1 MRQNPHQR
9 SEENLTARRA
19 SVPALNYPEALPIT
33 AARQDILA
41 ALRGNQ
47 VVVVEAETGSGK
59 STQLPKMLLEIG
71 CGVAGE
77 IVHTQPRRIATRAT
91 ATRLAEELGVP
102 LGTLVGYQIR
112 FEQRA
117 DAGTLVRVATDGIIL
132 AQLAHD
138 PLLMRYDAIIVD
150 EAHERSLN
158 IDFLLGALRRIVAA
172 RKEFKVILTSATFEA
187 DRFSEAFGG
196 CPVIRVPGRAFP
208 VEVRWLDIPAEDHAD
223 PILMADAIEACL
235 VEGPGDVLAFLPGER
250 EILEVAHTLR
260 GRAGAR
266 DVEILPLYGRLGD
279 AQQDEVFAL
288 AKTRRVTLATN
299 VAESS
304 LTVPGVRFVVDSGL
318 VRMSRFSPKSRIERL
333 LVEPASQASL
343 EQRRGRAGR
352 VAAGVCVRLGSA
364 EDFQARSVATPPE
377 IKRTSL
383 AGVILR
389 MRDLGL
395 GEPST
400 FPFLDPPGARQ
411 IEEGERTLV
420 EIGATD
426 RHGRLSGV
434 GKKMAK
440 MPVDPRVAR
449 VVVAGLELNC
459 AAAALTIAAFL
470 SVADPRDRPAD
481 QAQLADLS
489 HQKFADLDGDYMSAL
504 KLWTAW
510 KEARDTLGSSALRR
524 WCKEHFL
531 SQRRL
536 REWSDVRRQLEWF
549 VRDRLH
555 AEVGSDAATPPARAV
570 HEAVLA
576 GFATQVAHRGVDG
589 QYKLSDGQT
598 FAIHP
603 RSSLARRNC
612 EWIVVGEVVDTG
624 RRLGRLA
631 GKVQPTWIEK
641 MASHLVKRSTSEP
654 HYIRDTGQVA
664 AWERVS
670 FGELDLIPRRR
681 VPYGVDNQVEARVIF
696 IRSALVEEQLGVQA
710 DFVTHNRMIEEQV
723 NSIARARRQANL
735 LANADRKFQFYDS
748 VVPPTIFNRASF
760 EKWRAVIER
769 RKPEILRMSQSD
781 FFVEPLADSHEAKWP
796 LQLDVGSH
804 VVNVLY
810 QHEPGADADGVTV
823 RVPLLELPDL
833 DCDRLEWLVPGLIAE
848 KIEALIRS
856 LPKRVRA
863 RFQPVE
869 AVIQAFL
876 EQYQVGS
883 GSLLEL
889 LARELKRA
897 SGLEVRVEDFAL
909 ANVPAHF
916 SARVEVIESDGRVL
930 ATGRDARGL
939 VKKFAAQSDLARREV
954 IARTTNGLPI
964 GKEFAWWIAPLPA
977 VLPMLVNIGHQAGQ
991 VRAWA
996 ALEMCDGQEYFK
1008 SRSNVRHPD
1017 AHVKAGA
1024 TSGLYAIDQEVH
1036 NDRGVRLRQFAT
1048 FQEAHESQ
1056 SRALCELVLQLNRG
1070 AIEHHLDFY
1079 GEFMA
1084 IQSVAGSSSD
1094 AWKHQ
1099 LVARIAQLILL
1110 EGKEALPTRDEFNQQ
1125 IEGVDKKILGAS
1137 QCVLYAVAALANEV
1151 RALDSDLKRPAP
1163 ASWAPILQDAQ
1174 SERDDLLRP
1183 DWLQD
1188 MPLNYLL
1195 VASTLIKA
1203 HRARVAQLEGA
1214 GVLRAQRDQFDALWK
1229 PRLAQE
1235 RPRRCEA
1242 STWSQ
1247 LKWSVRF
1254 ARLLP
1259 WGAGHGLTPPIRERD
1274 LEALWLGVTR

>member
-1 MRQNPHQR
+1 MLLLYYCFVRPNPHQR
-9 SEENLTARRA
+9 SEENLAARRA
-19 SVPALNYPEALPIT
+19 SVPALKYPEALPIT

-59 STQLPKMLLEIG
+59 TTQLPKMLLEIG

-77 IVHTQPRRIATRAT
+77 IAHTQPRRIATRAA
-91 ATRLAEELGVP
+91 ATRLAVELGVP

-208 VEVRWLDIPAEDHAD
+208 VEVRWLDVAPDDHAD
-223 PILMADAIEACL
+223 PIVVADAIEACL
-235 VEGPGDVLAFLPGER
+235 NEGPGDVLAFLPGER
-250 EILEVAHTLR
+250 EILDVAQTLR

-279 AQQDEVFAL
+279 AQQDEVFAP

-352 VAAGVCVRLGSA
+352 VAAGVCVRLGSL
-364 EDFQARSVATPPE
+364 EDFSSRAVATPPE

-411 IEEGERTLV
+411 IEEGERTLF

-426 RHGRLSGV
+426 RHGRLSSV
-434 GKKMAK
+434 GKKMSK

-449 VVVAGLELNC
+449 VVVAGLELDC
-459 AAAALTIAAFL
+459 AAAAITVAAFL

-481 QAQLADLS
+481 QAQRADIA
-489 HQKFADLDGDYMSAL
+489 HQMYADKDGDFMSAL
-504 KLWTAW
+504 KLWSAW

-549 VRDRLH
+549 VRDRLR

-576 GFATQVAHRGVDG
+576 GFATQVAHRREDG

-612 EWIVVGEVVDTG
+612 EWIVVSEVVDTG

-631 GKVQPTWIEK
+631 GKVQPAWIEK
-641 MASHLVKRSTSEP
+641 MASHLVKRSLSEP
-654 HYIRDTGQVA
+654 HYIQDTGQVA
-664 AWERVS
+664 AWQRVS
-670 FGELDLIPRRR
+670 FGGLDLIARRR
-681 VPYGVDNQVEARVIF
+681 VPYGVDHPQEARVLF
-696 IRSALVEEQLGVQA
+696 VRYGLAEGGLGVQA
-710 DFVTHNRMIEEQV
+710 DFLAHNRKIEEQV

-748 VVPPTIFNRASF
+748 VVPRDIFNRASF

-769 RKPEILRMSQSD
+769 RKPDILRMTQSD
-781 FFVEPLADSHEAKWP
+781 FFAQPLPDSHEAQWP
-796 LQLDVGSH
+796 LQLDVGRH
-804 VVNVLY
+804 VANVQY
-810 QHEPGADADGVTV
+810 QHEPGADADGVSV

-833 DCDRLEWLVPGLIAE
+833 DCERLEWLVPGLIAE

-863 RFQPVE
+863 RFHPVE

-876 EQYQVGS
+876 EQYAVGS

-916 SARVEVIESDGRVL
+916 SARIEVIDNDGRVL
-930 ATGRDARGL
+930 ASSRDAPELLRRFG
-939 VKKFAAQSDLARREV
+939 AQADQARRAV
-954 IARTTNGLPI
+954 IERTTNGLPI
-964 GKEFAWWIAPLPA
+964 GKEFAWWIAPLPE
-977 VLPMLVNIGHQAGQ
+977 VLPMTVNISHDAVQ
-991 VRAWA
+991 VRAFS
-996 ALEMCDGQEYFK
+996 ALEVCQPEQNRG
-1008 SRSNVRHPD
+1008 
-1017 AHVKAGA
+1017 
-1024 TSGLYAIDQEVH
+1024 
-1036 NDRGVRLRQFAT
+1036 GVRLRQFAT
-1048 FQEAHESQ
+1048 LQEAHESQ
-1056 SRALCELVLQLNRG
+1056 LHALCELVLQLNRG
-1070 AIEHHLDFY
+1070 AIEHHLEFH
-1079 GEFMA
+1079 GEFAA
-1084 IQSVAGSSSD
+1084 IESVARLSGD
-1094 AWKHQ
+1094 AWQNQ
-1099 LVARIAQLILL
+1099 LLSRIAELILL
-1110 EGKEALPTRDEFNQQ
+1110 EGKETLPTRQEFNEQ
-1125 IEGVDKKILGAS
+1125 IEGVDKKILGAT
-1137 QCVLYAVAALANEV
+1137 QRVLHAVAGLAEQV
-1151 RALDSDLKRPAP
+1151 RALDSELKRSSP
-1163 ASWAPILQDAQ
+1163 ASWAQILQEAKID
-1174 SERDDLLRP
+1174 RDDLLRQ
-1183 DWLQD
+1183 DWIQRI
-1188 MPLNYLL
+1188 PLNYLL
-1195 VASTLIKA
+1195 VASSLIKA
-1203 HRARVAQLEGA
+1203 HRARVVQLEGA
-1214 GVLRAQRDQFDALWK
+1214 GVLRAQRDQFDLLWK

-1235 RPRRCEA
+1235 RPKRCEHKVW
-1242 STWSQ
+1242 TQ
-1247 LKWSVRF
+1247 LQWNVRL
-1254 ARLLP
+1254 ARMLP
-1259 WGAGHGLTPPIRERD
+1259 WGAGQGLTPPIRERD
-1274 LEALWLGVTR
+1274 LEALWLGFTR

>member
-1 MRQNPHQR
+1 MRENPHHR
-9 SEENLTARRA
+9 SEENLAARRA
-19 SVPALNYPEALPIT
+19 SVPALNYPDALPIT
-33 AARQDILA
+33 AARPEILA

-59 STQLPKMLLEIG
+59 TTQLPKMLLEIG
-71 CGVAGE
+71 CGIAGE
-77 IVHTQPRRIATRAT
+77 IAHTQPRRIATRAA
-91 ATRLAEELGVP
+91 ATRLAAELGVP

-117 DAGTLVRVATDGIIL
+117 DAATLVRVATDGIIL

-138 PLLMRYDAIIVD
+138 RLLMRYDAIIVD

-172 RKEFKVILTSATFEA
+172 RKDFKVILTSATFEA
-187 DRFSEAFGG
+187 DRLGEAFGG
-196 CPVIRVPGRAFP
+196 CPVIRVAGRAFP
-208 VEVRWLDIPAEDHAD
+208 VEVRWRDVEPEDHAD
-223 PILMADAIEACL
+223 PIMVADAIESCL

-250 EILEVAHTLR
+250 EILEVAQTLR

-279 AQQDEVFAL
+279 AQQDEVFAP
-288 AKTRRVTLATN
+288 AKSRRVTLATN

-352 VAAGVCVRLGSA
+352 VAAGVCVRLGSL
-364 EDFQARSVATPPE
+364 EDFSTRAVATPPE

-411 IEEGERTLV
+411 LEEGELTLF

-426 RHGRLSGV
+426 RHGRLSSV

-459 AAAALTIAAFL
+459 AAAVLTIAAFL
-470 SVADPRDRPAD
+470 SVADPRERPVD
-481 QAQLADLS
+481 QAQMADLA
-489 HQKFADLDGDYMSAL
+489 HQMFADNDGDFMSAL
-504 KLWTAW
+504 KLWAAW
-510 KEARDTLGSSALRR
+510 KEARDTLGSGALRR

-549 VRDRLH
+549 VRDRLRT
-555 AEVGSDAATPPARAV
+555 EVGSDAAIAPTRAV

-576 GFATQVAHRGVDG
+576 GFATQVAHRGADG
-589 QYKLSDGQT
+589 QYKVSDGQT

-612 EWIVVGEVVDTG
+612 EWIVVAEVVDTG

-631 GKVQPTWIEK
+631 GKVQPAWIEK
-641 MASHLVKRSTSEP
+641 MAAHLVKRSTSEP

-670 FGELDLIPRRR
+670 FGDLDLIPRRR
-681 VPYGVDNQVEARVIF
+681 VPYGAQHRTEARVLF
-696 IRSALVEEQLGVQA
+696 IRHALAEDGLGVRA
-710 DFVTHNRMIEEQV
+710 DFLTHNQKIEEQV

-748 VVPPTIFNRASF
+748 VVPPDIFNRASF
-760 EKWRAVIER
+760 EKWRMVIER
-769 RKPEILRMSQSD
+769 RKPNLLRMSQSD
-781 FFVEPLADSHEAKWP
+781 FFVEPIPDSHEAKWP
-796 LQLDVGSH
+796 LQLNVGRH
-804 VVNVLY
+804 VVNVQY

-833 DCDRLEWLVPGLIAE
+833 DCERLEWLVPGFIEA
-848 KIEALIRS
+848 KVEALIRS

-876 EQYQVGS
+876 EQHHVGS
-883 GSLLEL
+883 GSLLGL
-889 LARELKRA
+889 LARELKRS

-916 SARVEVIESDGRVL
+916 SARVEVLDAQGQVL
-930 ATGRDARGL
+930 ACSRDAAELMRR
-939 VKKFAAQSDLARREV
+939 FAGQANQARKAV

-964 GKEFAWWIAPLPA
+964 GKEFAWWIAPLPNI
-977 VLPMLVNIGHQAGQ
+977 LPMQVDIAHATGQ

-996 ALEMCDGQEYFK
+996 ALEMSQHETKNYE
-1008 SRSNVRHPD
+1008 
-1017 AHVKAGA
+1017 
-1024 TSGLYAIDQEVH
+1024 TSD
-1036 NDRGVRLRQFAT
+1036 GVRLQQFAT
-1048 FQEAHESQ
+1048 FEEAQQSQ
-1056 SRALCELVLQLNRG
+1056 LRSLCALMLQLNRG
-1070 AIEHHLDFY
+1070 AMEHHLDFCGDY
-1079 GEFMA
+1079 AVIE
-1084 IQSVAGSSSD
+1084 SVARFSGD
-1094 AWKHQ
+1094 AWKDQ
-1099 LVARIAQLILL
+1099 LLARIAELILL
-1110 EGKEALPTRDEFNQQ
+1110 QGTQALPTRDAFHEQ
-1125 IEGVDKKILGAS
+1125 IEDVDKHILSAT
-1137 QCVLYAVAALANEV
+1137 QRVLHAVAELAKQV
-1151 RALDSDLKRPAP
+1151 HALDVELKRPAP
-1163 ASWAPILQDAQ
+1163 ASWAHILQEAR
-1174 SERDDLLRP
+1174 SEREDVLRA
-1183 DWLQD
+1183 DWLEHIP
-1188 MPLNYLL
+1188 MNYLL
-1195 VASTLIKA
+1195 VAWTLVKA
-1203 HRARVAQLEGA
+1203 HRARVSQLENA
-1214 GVLRAQRDQFDALWK
+1214 GILRAQRDQFDLVWK
-1229 PRLAQE
+1229 PRLLRQ
-1235 RPRRCEA
+1235 RPKRCDA
-1242 STWSQ
+1242 NTWTQ
-1247 LKWSVRF
+1247 LKWSARF

-1259 WGAGHGLTPPIRERD
+1259 WGAGQGLSPPIRERD
-1274 LEALWLGVTR
+1274 LEALWLGFS

>member
-1 MRQNPHQR
+1 MSPLYYCRVRQNPHQR
-9 SEENLTARRA
+9 SEENLAARRA
-19 SVPALNYPEALPIT
+19 SVPALKYPEALPIT

-59 STQLPKMLLEIG
+59 TTQLPKMLLEIG

-77 IVHTQPRRIATRAT
+77 IAHTQPRRIATRAA
-91 ATRLAEELGVP
+91 ATRLAVELGVP

-158 IDFLLGALRRIVAA
+158 IDFLLGALRRIVKA

-196 CPVIRVPGRAFP
+196 CPVIRVAGRAFP
-208 VEVRWLDIPAEDHAD
+208 VEVRWRDIAAEDHAD
-223 PILMADAIEACL
+223 PILVADAIEECL
-235 VEGPGDVLAFLPGER
+235 LEGPGDVLAFLPGER
-250 EILEVAHTLR
+250 EILDVAQTLR

-279 AQQDEVFAL
+279 AQQDEVFAP

-352 VAAGVCVRLGSA
+352 VAAGVCVRLGSL
-364 EDFQARSVATPPE
+364 EDFSSRAVATPPE

-411 IEEGERTLV
+411 IEEGERTLF

-426 RHGRLSGV
+426 RHGRLSSV
-434 GKKMAK
+434 GKKMSK

-449 VVVAGLELNC
+449 VVVAGLELDC
-459 AAAALTIAAFL
+459 AAAAITVAAFL

-481 QAQLADLS
+481 QAQLADIA
-489 HQKFADLDGDYMSAL
+489 HQMYADNDGDFMSAL
-504 KLWTAW
+504 KLWSAW

-549 VRDRLH
+549 VRDRLR

-576 GFATQVAHRGVDG
+576 GFATQVAHRREDG

-612 EWIVVGEVVDTG
+612 EWIVVSEVVDTG

-631 GKVQPTWIEK
+631 GKVQPAWIEK
-641 MASHLVKRSTSEP
+641 MASHLVKRSLSEP
-654 HYIRDTGQVA
+654 HYIQDTGQVA
-664 AWERVS
+664 AWQRVS
-670 FGELDLIPRRR
+670 FGGLDLIARRR
-681 VPYGVDNQVEARVIF
+681 VPYGVDHPQEARVLF
-696 IRSALVEEQLGVQA
+696 VRYGLAEGGLGVQA
-710 DFVTHNRMIEEQV
+710 DFLAHNRKIEEQV

-748 VVPPTIFNRASF
+748 VVPHDIFNRASF

-769 RKPEILRMSQSD
+769 RKPEILRMTQSD
-781 FFVEPLADSHEAKWP
+781 FFAQPLPDSHEAQWP
-796 LQLDVGSH
+796 LQLDVGRH
-804 VVNVLY
+804 VANVQY
-810 QHEPGADADGVTV
+810 QHEPGADADGVSV

-833 DCDRLEWLVPGLIAE
+833 DCERLEWLVPGLIAE

-863 RFQPVE
+863 RFHPVE

-876 EQYQVGS
+876 EQYAVGS

-916 SARVEVIESDGRVL
+916 SARVEVIDNDGRVL
-930 ATGRDARGL
+930 ASSRDALELLRRFG
-939 VKKFAAQSDLARREV
+939 AQADQARRAV
-954 IARTTNGLPI
+954 IERTTNGLPI
-964 GKEFAWWIAPLPA
+964 GKEFAWWIAPLPE
-977 VLPMLVNIGHQAGQ
+977 VLPMTVNISHDAAQ
-991 VRAWA
+991 VRAFC
-996 ALEMCDGQEYFK
+996 ALEVCQPEQNRG
-1008 SRSNVRHPD
+1008 
-1017 AHVKAGA
+1017 
-1024 TSGLYAIDQEVH
+1024 
-1036 NDRGVRLRQFAT
+1036 GVRLRQFAT
-1048 FQEAHESQ
+1048 LQEAHESQ
-1056 SRALCELVLQLNRG
+1056 LHALCELVLQLNRG
-1070 AIEHHLDFY
+1070 AIEHHLEFH
-1079 GEFMA
+1079 GEFAA
-1084 IQSVAGSSSD
+1084 IESVARLSGD
-1094 AWKHQ
+1094 AWKNQ
-1099 LVARIAQLILL
+1099 LLGRIAQLLL
-1110 EGKEALPTRDEFNQQ
+1110 FDGHEHLPTRDQFNER
-1125 IEGVDKKILGAS
+1125 IEGLDKNILGAT
-1137 QCVLYAVAALANEV
+1137 QRVLHAVAALAHEV

-1163 ASWAPILQDAQ
+1163 ASWAPILQEAQ
-1174 SERDDLLRP
+1174 ADRDDALRP
-1183 DWLQD
+1183 GWIHN

-1195 VASTLIKA
+1195 VAHTLIKA

-1229 PRLAQE
+1229 PRLSQQ
-1235 RPRRCEA
+1235 RPKRCDEA
-1242 STWSQ
+1242 NWTQ
-1247 LKWSVRF
+1247 LRWCVRF

-1259 WGAGHGLTPPIRERD
+1259 WGAGQGLTPPIRERD
-1274 LEALWLGVTR
+1274 LEAQWLGFTR

>member
-9 SEENLTARRA
+9 SEENLAARRA
-19 SVPALNYPEALPIT
+19 SVPALKYPEALPIT

-59 STQLPKMLLEIG
+59 TTQLPKMLLEIG

-77 IVHTQPRRIATRAT
+77 IAHTQPRRIATRAA
-91 ATRLAEELGVP
+91 ATRLAVELGVP

-158 IDFLLGALRRIVAA
+158 IDFLLGALRRIVKA

-196 CPVIRVPGRAFP
+196 CPVIRVAGRAFP
-208 VEVRWLDIPAEDHAD
+208 VEVRWRDIAAEDHAD
-223 PILMADAIEACL
+223 PILVTDAIEECL
-235 VEGPGDVLAFLPGER
+235 LEGPGDVLAFLPGER
-250 EILEVAHTLR
+250 EILDVAETLR

-266 DVEILPLYGRLGD
+266 GVEILPLYGRLGD
-279 AQQDEVFAL
+279 AQQDEVFAP

-352 VAAGVCVRLGSA
+352 VAAGVCVRLGSL
-364 EDFQARSVATPPE
+364 EDFSSRTVATPPE

-411 IEEGERTLV
+411 IEEGERTLF

-426 RHGRLSGV
+426 RHGRLSSV

-459 AAAALTIAAFL
+459 AAAAITIAAFL
-470 SVADPRDRPAD
+470 SVADPRERPAD
-481 QAQLADLS
+481 QAQLADLA
-489 HQKFADLDGDYMSAL
+489 HHMYADMDGDFMSAL

-549 VRDRLH
+549 VRDRLR

-576 GFATQVAHRGVDG
+576 GFATQVAHRGADG
-589 QYKLSDGQT
+589 QYKLNDGQT

-612 EWIVVGEVVDTG
+612 EWIVVAEVVDTG

-631 GKVQPTWIEK
+631 GKVQPNWIEK

-670 FGELDLIPRRR
+670 FGGLDLIPRRR
-681 VPYGVDNQVEARVIF
+681 VPYGVDHHEEARVIF

-710 DFVTHNRMIEEQV
+710 DFVTHNRVIEEQV

-748 VVPPTIFNRASF
+748 VVPRDIFNRASF

-769 RKPEILRMSQSD
+769 RKPDLLRMSQSD
-781 FFVEPLADSHEAKWP
+781 FFVQPLPDSHEARWP
-796 LQLDVGSH
+796 LQLDVGRH
-804 VVNVLY
+804 VVNVQY

-833 DCDRLEWLVPGLIAE
+833 DFERLEWLVPGLLEE

-863 RFQPVE
+863 RFHPVE
-869 AVIQAFL
+869 AVIGAFL
-876 EQYQVGS
+876 EQHHVGS

-916 SARVEVIESDGRVL
+916 TARVEVVDHDGRVL
-930 ATGRDARGL
+930 ATGRDAQGL
-939 VKKFAAQSDLARREV
+939 VKRFAAQADQARKAV
-954 IARTTNGLPI
+954 IARTTSGLPI
-964 GKEFAWWIAPLPA
+964 GKMFAWWIAPLPA
-977 VLPMLVNIGHQAGQ
+977 VLPMQVNIAHNSGQ

-996 ALEMCDGQEYFK
+996 ALEICQPE
-1008 SRSNVRHPD
+1008 SS
-1017 AHVKAGA
+1017 
-1024 TSGLYAIDQEVH
+1024 TC
-1036 NDRGVRLRQFAT
+1036 GVRLRQFAT
-1048 FQEAHESQ
+1048 LQEAHESQ
-1056 SRALCELVLQLNRG
+1056 LRALCELVLQLNSG
-1070 AIEHHLDFY
+1070 AIEHHL
-1079 GEFMA
+1079 EFHAEHAA
-1084 IQSVAGSSSD
+1084 IE
-1094 AWKHQ
+1094 
-1099 LVARIAQLILL
+1099 LVARGSGDSWKSQLHARIAELILQ
-1110 EGKEALPTRDEFNQQ
+1110 EGKDQLPTRDEFNEQ
-1125 IEGVDKKILGAS
+1125 IEGVDKKILGAT
-1137 QCVLYAVAALANEV
+1137 QRVLNAVAALAGEV
-1151 RALDSDLKRPAP
+1151 LALDSDLKRPAP
-1163 ASWAPILQDAQ
+1163 ASWAPILQEARADC
-1174 SERDDLLRP
+1174 EDLLRP
-1183 DWLQD
+1183 DWIQN

-1229 PRLAQE
+1229 PRLSQE
-1235 RPRRCEA
+1235 RPKRCQA
-1242 STWSQ
+1242 TTWTQ
-1247 LKWSVRF
+1247 LQWSVRF

-1259 WGAGHGLTPPIRERD
+1259 WGAGQGLTPPIRERD
-1274 LEALWLGVTR
+1274 LEALWLGVS

>member
-1 MRQNPHQR
+1 MCKGAECSFLHTTLYYCRVRQSPHQR
-9 SEENLTARRA
+9 SEENLAARRA
-19 SVPALNYPEALPIT
+19 SVPALKYPEALPIT

-59 STQLPKMLLEIG
+59 TTQLPKMLLEIG

-77 IVHTQPRRIATRAT
+77 IAHTQPRRIATRAA
-91 ATRLAEELGVP
+91 ATRLAVELGVP

-196 CPVIRVPGRAFP
+196 CPVIRVAGRAFP
-208 VEVRWLDIPAEDHAD
+208 VEVRWLDVAPDDHAD
-223 PILMADAIEACL
+223 PIVVADAIEACL
-235 VEGPGDVLAFLPGER
+235 NEGPGDVLAFLPGER
-250 EILEVAHTLR
+250 EILDVAQTLR

-279 AQQDEVFAL
+279 AQQDEVFAP

-352 VAAGVCVRLGSA
+352 VAAGVCVRLGSL
-364 EDFQARSVATPPE
+364 EDFSARAVATQPE

-411 IEEGERTLV
+411 IEEGERTLF

-426 RHGRLSGV
+426 RHGRLSSV
-434 GKKMAK
+434 GKKMSK

-449 VVVAGLELNC
+449 VVVAGLELDC
-459 AAAALTIAAFL
+459 AAAAITVAAFL

-481 QAQLADLS
+481 QAHLADVA
-489 HQKFADLDGDYMSAL
+489 HQMYADNDGDFMSAL
-504 KLWTAW
+504 KLWSAW

-549 VRDRLH
+549 VRDRLR

-576 GFATQVAHRGVDG
+576 GFATQVAHRREDG

-612 EWIVVGEVVDTG
+612 EWIVVSEVVDTG

-631 GKVQPTWIEK
+631 GKVQPAWIEK
-641 MASHLVKRSTSEP
+641 MASHLVKRSLSEP
-654 HYIRDTGQVA
+654 HYIQDTGQVA
-664 AWERVS
+664 AWQRVS
-670 FGELDLIPRRR
+670 FGGLDLIARRR
-681 VPYGVDNQVEARVIF
+681 VPYGVDHPQEARVLF
-696 IRSALVEEQLGVQA
+696 VRYGLAEGGLGVQA
-710 DFVTHNRMIEEQV
+710 DFLAHNRKIEEQV

-748 VVPPTIFNRASF
+748 VVPRDICNRASF

-769 RKPEILRMSQSD
+769 RKPDMLRMTQSD
-781 FFVEPLADSHEAKWP
+781 FFAQPLPDSHEAQWP
-796 LQLDVGSH
+796 LQLDVGRH
-804 VVNVLY
+804 VANVQY
-810 QHEPGADADGVTV
+810 QHEPGADADGVSV

-833 DCDRLEWLVPGLIAE
+833 DCERLEWLVPGLIAE

-863 RFQPVE
+863 RFHPVE

-876 EQYQVGS
+876 EQYAVGS

-916 SARVEVIESDGRVL
+916 SARIEVIDHDGRVL
-930 ATGRDARGL
+930 ASSRDAPELLRRFG
-939 VKKFAAQSDLARREV
+939 AQADQARRAV

-964 GKEFAWWIAPLPA
+964 GKEFAWWIAPLPE
-977 VLPMLVNIGHQAGQ
+977 VLPMTVNISHDAAQ
-991 VRAWA
+991 VRAFS
-996 ALEMCDGQEYFK
+996 ALEVCQPEQNRG
-1008 SRSNVRHPD
+1008 
-1017 AHVKAGA
+1017 
-1024 TSGLYAIDQEVH
+1024 
-1036 NDRGVRLRQFAT
+1036 GVRLRQFAT
-1048 FQEAHESQ
+1048 LQEAHESQ
-1056 SRALCELVLQLNRG
+1056 LHALCELVLQLNRG
-1070 AIEHHLDFY
+1070 AIEHHLEFH
-1079 GEFMA
+1079 GEFVA
-1084 IQSVAGSSSD
+1084 IESVARLSGD
-1094 AWKHQ
+1094 AWKNQ
-1099 LVARIAQLILL
+1099 LLGRIAQLLL
-1110 EGKEALPTRDEFNQQ
+1110 FDGHEHLPTRDQFNER
-1125 IEGVDKKILGAS
+1125 IEGLDKNILGAT
-1137 QCVLYAVAALANEV
+1137 QRVLHAVAALAHEV

-1163 ASWAPILQDAQ
+1163 ASWAPILQEAQ
-1174 SERDDLLRP
+1174 ADRDDALRP
-1183 DWLQD
+1183 GWIHN

-1195 VASTLIKA
+1195 VAHTLIKA

-1229 PRLAQE
+1229 PRLSQQ
-1235 RPRRCEA
+1235 RPKRCDEA
-1242 STWSQ
+1242 TWTQ
-1247 LKWSVRF
+1247 LRWCVRF

-1259 WGAGHGLTPPIRERD
+1259 WGAGQGLTPPIRERD
-1274 LEALWLGVTR
+1274 LEAQWLGFTR

>member
-9 SEENLTARRA
+9 SEENLAARRA
-19 SVPALNYPEALPIT
+19 SVPALKYPEALPIT

-59 STQLPKMLLEIG
+59 TTQLPKMLLEIG

-77 IVHTQPRRIATRAT
+77 IAHTQPRRIATRAA
-91 ATRLAEELGVP
+91 ATRLAVELGVP

-158 IDFLLGALRRIVAA
+158 IDFLLGALRRIVKA

-196 CPVIRVPGRAFP
+196 CPVIRVAGRAFP
-208 VEVRWLDIPAEDHAD
+208 VEVRWLDVAPDDHAD
-223 PILMADAIEACL
+223 PIVVADAIEACL
-235 VEGPGDVLAFLPGER
+235 NEGPGDVLAFLPGER
-250 EILEVAHTLR
+250 EILDVAQTLR

-279 AQQDEVFAL
+279 AQQDEVFAP
-288 AKTRRVTLATN
+288 AKSRRVTLATN

-352 VAAGVCVRLGSA
+352 VAAGVCVRLGSL
-364 EDFQARSVATPPE
+364 EDFSARAVATPPE

-411 IEEGERTLV
+411 IEEGERTLF

-426 RHGRLSGV
+426 RHGRLSSV
-434 GKKMAK
+434 GKKMSK

-449 VVVAGLELNC
+449 VVVAGLELDC
-459 AAAALTIAAFL
+459 AAAAITVAAFL

-481 QAQLADLS
+481 QAHLADVA
-489 HQKFADLDGDYMSAL
+489 HQMYADNDGDFMSAL
-504 KLWTAW
+504 KLWSAW

-549 VRDRLH
+549 VRDRLR

-576 GFATQVAHRGVDG
+576 GFATQVAHRREDG

-612 EWIVVGEVVDTG
+612 EWIVVSEVVDTG

-631 GKVQPTWIEK
+631 GKVQPAWIEK
-641 MASHLVKRSTSEP
+641 MASHLVKRSLSEP
-654 HYIRDTGQVA
+654 HYIQDTGQVA
-664 AWERVS
+664 AWQRVS
-670 FGELDLIPRRR
+670 FGGLDLIARRR
-681 VPYGVDNQVEARVIF
+681 VPYGVDHPQEARVLF
-696 IRSALVEEQLGVQA
+696 VRYGLAEGGLGVQA
-710 DFVTHNRMIEEQV
+710 DFLAHNRKIEEQV

-748 VVPPTIFNRASF
+748 VVPRDIFNRASF

-769 RKPEILRMSQSD
+769 RKPDMLRMTQSD
-781 FFVEPLADSHEAKWP
+781 FFAQPLPDSHEAQWP
-796 LQLDVGSH
+796 LQLDVGRH
-804 VVNVLY
+804 VANVQY
-810 QHEPGADADGVTV
+810 QHEPGADADGVSV

-833 DCDRLEWLVPGLIAE
+833 DCERLEWLVPGLIAE

-863 RFQPVE
+863 RFHPVE

-876 EQYQVGS
+876 EQYAVGS

-916 SARVEVIESDGRVL
+916 SARIEVIDNDGRVL
-930 ATGRDARGL
+930 ASSRDAPELLRRFG
-939 VKKFAAQSDLARREV
+939 AQADQARRAV

-964 GKEFAWWIAPLPA
+964 GKEFAWWIAPLPE
-977 VLPMLVNIGHQAGQ
+977 VLPMTVNISHDAAQ
-991 VRAWA
+991 VRAFS
-996 ALEMCDGQEYFK
+996 ALEVCQPEQNRG
-1008 SRSNVRHPD
+1008 
-1017 AHVKAGA
+1017 
-1024 TSGLYAIDQEVH
+1024 
-1036 NDRGVRLRQFAT
+1036 GVRLRQFPT
-1048 FQEAHESQ
+1048 LQEAHESQ
-1056 SRALCELVLQLNRG
+1056 LHALCELVLQLNRG
-1070 AIEHHLDFY
+1070 AIEHHL
-1079 GEFMA
+1079 EFHGAYAA
-1084 IQSVAGSSSD
+1084 IEFVARLSGD
-1094 AWKHQ
+1094 AWQNQ
-1099 LVARIAQLILL
+1099 LLSRIAELILL
-1110 EGKEALPTRDEFNQQ
+1110 EGKETLPTRQEFNEQ
-1125 IEGVDKKILGAS
+1125 IEGVDKKILGAT
-1137 QCVLYAVAALANEV
+1137 QRVLHAVAGLAEQV
-1151 RALDSDLKRPAP
+1151 RALDSELKRSSP
-1163 ASWAPILQDAQ
+1163 ASWAQILQEAKID
-1174 SERDDLLRP
+1174 RDDLLRQ
-1183 DWLQD
+1183 DWIQRI
-1188 MPLNYLL
+1188 PLNYLL

-1214 GVLRAQRDQFDALWK
+1214 GVLRAQRDQFDLLWK

-1235 RPRRCEA
+1235 RPKRCEHKVW
-1242 STWSQ
+1242 TQ
-1247 LKWSVRF
+1247 LQWNVRL
-1254 ARLLP
+1254 ARMLP
-1259 WGAGHGLTPPIRERD
+1259 WGAGQGLTPPIRERD
-1274 LEALWLGVTR
+1274 LEALWLGFTR

>member
-9 SEENLTARRA
+9 SEENLAARRA
-19 SVPALNYPEALPIT
+19 SVPALKYPEALPIT
-33 AARQDILA
+33 AARPDILA

-59 STQLPKMLLEIG
+59 TTQLPKMLLEIG
-71 CGVAGE
+71 CGVVGE
-77 IVHTQPRRIATRAT
+77 IAHTQPRRIATRAA
-91 ATRLAEELGVP
+91 ATRLAVELGVP

-158 IDFLLGALRRIVAA
+158 IDFLLGALRRIVKA

-208 VEVRWLDIPAEDHAD
+208 VEVRWLDVAPDDHAD
-223 PILMADAIEACL
+223 PIVVADAIEACL
-235 VEGPGDVLAFLPGER
+235 NEGPGDVLAFLPGER
-250 EILEVAHTLR
+250 EILDVAQTLR

-279 AQQDEVFAL
+279 AQQDEVFAP

-352 VAAGVCVRLGSA
+352 VAAGVCVRLGSL
-364 EDFQARSVATPPE
+364 EDFSARAVATPPE

-411 IEEGERTLV
+411 IEEGERTLF

-426 RHGRLSGV
+426 RHGRLSSV
-434 GKKMAK
+434 GKKMSK

-449 VVVAGLELNC
+449 VVVAGLELDC
-459 AAAALTIAAFL
+459 AAAAITVAAFL

-481 QAQLADLS
+481 QAQLADVA
-489 HQKFADLDGDYMSAL
+489 HQMYADNDGDFMSAL
-504 KLWTAW
+504 KLWSAW

-549 VRDRLH
+549 VRDRLR

-576 GFATQVAHRGVDG
+576 GFATQVAHRREDG
-589 QYKLSDGQT
+589 HYKLSDGQT

-612 EWIVVGEVVDTG
+612 EWIVVSEVVDTG

-631 GKVQPTWIEK
+631 GKVQPAWIEK
-641 MASHLVKRSTSEP
+641 MASHLVKRSLSEP
-654 HYIRDTGQVA
+654 HYIQDTGQVA
-664 AWERVS
+664 AWQRVS
-670 FGELDLIPRRR
+670 FGGLDLIARRR
-681 VPYGVDNQVEARVIF
+681 VPYGVDHPQEARVLF
-696 IRSALVEEQLGVQA
+696 VRYGLVEDGLGVQA
-710 DFVTHNRMIEEQV
+710 DFLAHNRKIEEQV

-748 VVPPTIFNRASF
+748 VVPHDICNRASF

-769 RKPEILRMSQSD
+769 RKPEILRMTQSD
-781 FFVEPLADSHEAKWP
+781 FFAQPLPDSHEAQWP
-796 LQLDVGSH
+796 LQLDVGRH
-804 VVNVLY
+804 VANVQY
-810 QHEPGADADGVTV
+810 QHEPGADADGVSV

-833 DCDRLEWLVPGLIAE
+833 DCERLEWLVPGLIAE

-863 RFQPVE
+863 RFHPVE

-876 EQYQVGS
+876 EQYAVGS

-916 SARVEVIESDGRVL
+916 SARIEVIDNDGRVL
-930 ATGRDARGL
+930 ASSRDAPELLRRFG
-939 VKKFAAQSDLARREV
+939 AQADQARRAV

-964 GKEFAWWIAPLPA
+964 GKEFAWWIAPLPE
-977 VLPMLVNIGHQAGQ
+977 VLPMTVNISHDAAQ
-991 VRAWA
+991 VRAFS
-996 ALEMCDGQEYFK
+996 ALEVCQPEQNRG
-1008 SRSNVRHPD
+1008 
-1017 AHVKAGA
+1017 
-1024 TSGLYAIDQEVH
+1024 
-1036 NDRGVRLRQFAT
+1036 GVRLRQFAT
-1048 FQEAHESQ
+1048 LQEAHESQ
-1056 SRALCELVLQLNRG
+1056 LHALCELVLQLNRG
-1070 AIEHHLDFY
+1070 AIEHHLEFH
-1079 GEFMA
+1079 GEFAA
-1084 IQSVAGSSSD
+1084 IESVARLSGD
-1094 AWKHQ
+1094 AWKNQ
-1099 LVARIAQLILL
+1099 LLGRIAQLLL
-1110 EGKEALPTRDEFNQQ
+1110 FDGHEHLPTRDQFNER
-1125 IEGVDKKILGAS
+1125 IEGLDKNILGAT
-1137 QCVLYAVAALANEV
+1137 QRILNAVATLAHEV

-1163 ASWAPILQDAQ
+1163 ASWAPILQEAQ
-1174 SERDDLLRP
+1174 TDRDDALRP
-1183 DWLQD
+1183 SWIHN

-1195 VASTLIKA
+1195 VAHTLIKA

-1229 PRLAQE
+1229 PRLSQQ
-1235 RPRRCEA
+1235 RPKRCDEA
-1242 STWSQ
+1242 TWTQ
-1247 LKWSVRF
+1247 LRWCVRF

-1259 WGAGHGLTPPIRERD
+1259 WGAGQGLTPPIRERD
-1274 LEALWLGVTR
+1274 LEAQWLGFTR

>member
-1 MRQNPHQR
+1 MPPLYYCRVRQNPHQR
-9 SEENLTARRA
+9 SEENLAARRA
-19 SVPALNYPEALPIT
+19 SVPALKYPEALPIT
-33 AARQDILA
+33 AARPDILA

-59 STQLPKMLLEIG
+59 TTQLPKMLLEIG

-77 IVHTQPRRIATRAT
+77 IAHTQPRRIATRAA
-91 ATRLAEELGVP
+91 ATRLAVELGVP

-208 VEVRWLDIPAEDHAD
+208 VEVRWLDVAPDDHAD
-223 PILMADAIEACL
+223 PIVVADAIEACL
-235 VEGPGDVLAFLPGER
+235 NEGPGDVLAFLPGER
-250 EILEVAHTLR
+250 EILDVAQTLR

-279 AQQDEVFAL
+279 VQQDEVFAP

-352 VAAGVCVRLGSA
+352 VAAGVCVRLGSL
-364 EDFQARSVATPPE
+364 EDFSARAVATPPE

-411 IEEGERTLV
+411 IEEGERTLF

-426 RHGRLSGV
+426 RHGRLSSV
-434 GKKMAK
+434 GKKMSK

-449 VVVAGLELNC
+449 VVVAGLELDC
-459 AAAALTIAAFL
+459 AAAAITVAAFL

-481 QAQLADLS
+481 QAQRADVA
-489 HQKFADLDGDYMSAL
+489 HQMYADNDGDFMSAL
-504 KLWTAW
+504 KLWSAW

-549 VRDRLH
+549 VRDRLR

-576 GFATQVAHRGVDG
+576 GFATQVAHRREDG

-612 EWIVVGEVVDTG
+612 EWIVVSEVVDTG

-631 GKVQPTWIEK
+631 GKVQPAWIEK
-641 MASHLVKRSTSEP
+641 MASHLVKRSLSEP
-654 HYIRDTGQVA
+654 HYIQDTGQVA
-664 AWERVS
+664 AWQRVS
-670 FGELDLIPRRR
+670 FGGLDLIARRR
-681 VPYGVDNQVEARVIF
+681 VPYGVDHPQEARVLF
-696 IRSALVEEQLGVQA
+696 VRYGLAEGGLGVQA
-710 DFVTHNRMIEEQV
+710 DFLAHNRKIEEQV

-748 VVPPTIFNRASF
+748 VVPRDIFNRASF

-769 RKPEILRMSQSD
+769 RKPDILRMTQSD
-781 FFVEPLADSHEAKWP
+781 FFAQPLPDSHEAQWP
-796 LQLDVGSH
+796 LQLDVGRH
-804 VVNVLY
+804 VANVQY
-810 QHEPGADADGVTV
+810 QHEPGADADGVSV

-833 DCDRLEWLVPGLIAE
+833 DCERLEWLVPGLIAE

-863 RFQPVE
+863 RFHPVE

-876 EQYQVGS
+876 EQYAVGS

-916 SARVEVIESDGRVL
+916 SARVEVIDNDGRVL
-930 ATGRDARGL
+930 ASSRDAPELLRRFG
-939 VKKFAAQSDLARREV
+939 AQADQARRAV

-964 GKEFAWWIAPLPA
+964 GKEFAWWIAPLPE
-977 VLPMLVNIGHQAGQ
+977 VLPMTVNISHDAAQ
-991 VRAWA
+991 VRAFS
-996 ALEMCDGQEYFK
+996 ALEVCQPEQNRG
-1008 SRSNVRHPD
+1008 
-1017 AHVKAGA
+1017 
-1024 TSGLYAIDQEVH
+1024 
-1036 NDRGVRLRQFAT
+1036 GVRLRQFAT
-1048 FQEAHESQ
+1048 LQEAHESQ
-1056 SRALCELVLQLNRG
+1056 LHALCELVLQLNRG
-1070 AIEHHLDFY
+1070 AIEHHLEFH
-1079 GEFMA
+1079 GEYAA
-1084 IQSVAGSSSD
+1084 IESVARLSGD
-1094 AWKHQ
+1094 AWKNQ
-1099 LVARIAQLILL
+1099 LLGRIAQLLL
-1110 EGKEALPTRDEFNQQ
+1110 FDGHEHLPTRDQFNER
-1125 IEGVDKKILGAS
+1125 IEGLDKNILGAT
-1137 QCVLYAVAALANEV
+1137 QRVLNAVAALAHEV

-1163 ASWAPILQDAQ
+1163 ASWAPILQEAQ
-1174 SERDDLLRP
+1174 ADRDDALRP
-1183 DWLQD
+1183 GWIHN

-1195 VASTLIKA
+1195 VAHTLIKA

-1229 PRLAQE
+1229 PRLSLQ
-1235 RPRRCEA
+1235 RPKRCDEA
-1242 STWSQ
+1242 TWTQ
-1247 LKWSVRF
+1247 LRWCVRF

-1259 WGAGHGLTPPIRERD
+1259 WGAGQGLTPPIRERD
-1274 LEALWLGVTR
+1274 LEAQWLGFTR

>member
-1 MRQNPHQR
+1 MPRLYYCRVRQNPHQR
-9 SEENLTARRA
+9 SEENLAARRA
-19 SVPALNYPEALPIT
+19 SVPALKYPEALPIT

-59 STQLPKMLLEIG
+59 TTQLPKMLLEIG

-77 IVHTQPRRIATRAT
+77 IAHTQPRRIATRAA
-91 ATRLAEELGVP
+91 ATRLAVELGVP

-172 RKEFKVILTSATFEA
+172 RNEFKVILTSATFEA

-196 CPVIRVPGRAFP
+196 CPVIRVAGRAFP
-208 VEVRWLDIPAEDHAD
+208 VEVRWLDVAPEDHAD
-223 PILMADAIEACL
+223 PIVVADAIEACL
-235 VEGPGDVLAFLPGER
+235 NEGPGDVLAFLPGER
-250 EILEVAHTLR
+250 EILDVAETLR

-266 DVEILPLYGRLGD
+266 GVEILPLYGRLGD
-279 AQQDEVFAL
+279 AQQDEVFAP

-352 VAAGVCVRLGSA
+352 VAAGVCVRLGSL
-364 EDFQARSVATPPE
+364 EDFSSRAVATPPE

-411 IEEGERTLV
+411 IEEGERTLF

-426 RHGRLSGV
+426 RHGRLSSV
-434 GKKMAK
+434 GKKMSK

-449 VVVAGLELNC
+449 VVVAGLELDC
-459 AAAALTIAAFL
+459 AAAAITVAAFL

-481 QAQLADLS
+481 QANLADVA
-489 HQKFADLDGDYMSAL
+489 HQMYADNDGDYMSAL
-504 KLWTAW
+504 KLWSAW

-549 VRDRLH
+549 VRDRLR

-576 GFATQVAHRGVDG
+576 GFATQVAHRREDG

-612 EWIVVGEVVDTG
+612 EWIVVSEVVDTG

-631 GKVQPTWIEK
+631 GKVQPAWIEK
-641 MASHLVKRSTSEP
+641 MASHLVKRSLSEP
-654 HYIRDTGQVA
+654 HYIQDTGQVA
-664 AWERVS
+664 AWQRVS
-670 FGELDLIPRRR
+670 FGGLDLIARRR
-681 VPYGVDNQVEARVIF
+681 VPYGVDHPQEARVLF
-696 IRSALVEEQLGVQA
+696 VRYGLAEGGLGVQA
-710 DFVTHNRMIEEQV
+710 DFLAHNRKIEEQV

-748 VVPPTIFNRASF
+748 VVPRDIFNRASF

-769 RKPEILRMSQSD
+769 RKPDILRMTQSD
-781 FFVEPLADSHEAKWP
+781 FFAQPLPDSHEAQWP
-796 LQLDVGSH
+796 LQLDVGRH
-804 VVNVLY
+804 VANVQY
-810 QHEPGADADGVTV
+810 QHEPGADADGVSV

-833 DCDRLEWLVPGLIAE
+833 DCERLEWLVPGLIAE

-863 RFQPVE
+863 RFHPVE

-876 EQYQVGS
+876 EQYAVGS

-916 SARVEVIESDGRVL
+916 SARVEVIDNDGRVL
-930 ATGRDARGL
+930 ASGRDAPELLRRFG
-939 VKKFAAQSDLARREV
+939 AQADQARRAV
-954 IARTTNGLPI
+954 IARTANGLPI
-964 GKEFAWWIAPLPA
+964 GKEFAWWIAPLPE
-977 VLPMLVNIGHQAGQ
+977 VLPMTVNISHDAAQ
-991 VRAWA
+991 VRAFS
-996 ALEMCDGQEYFK
+996 ALEVCQPEQNRG
-1008 SRSNVRHPD
+1008 
-1017 AHVKAGA
+1017 
-1024 TSGLYAIDQEVH
+1024 
-1036 NDRGVRLRQFAT
+1036 GVRLRQFAT
-1048 FQEAHESQ
+1048 LQEAHESQ
-1056 SRALCELVLQLNRG
+1056 LHALCELVLQLNRG
-1070 AIEHHLDFY
+1070 AIEHHLEFH
-1079 GEFMA
+1079 GEFAA
-1084 IQSVAGSSSD
+1084 IESVARLSGD
-1094 AWKHQ
+1094 AWKNE
-1099 LVARIAQLILL
+1099 LLGRIAQLLL
-1110 EGKEALPTRDEFNQQ
+1110 FDGYEHLPTRDQFNER
-1125 IEGVDKKILGAS
+1125 IEGLDKNILGAT
-1137 QCVLYAVAALANEV
+1137 QRVLHAVAALAHEV

-1163 ASWAPILQDAQ
+1163 ASWAPILQEAQ
-1174 SERDDLLRP
+1174 ADRDDALRP
-1183 DWLQD
+1183 GWIHN

-1195 VASTLIKA
+1195 VAHTLIKA

-1229 PRLAQE
+1229 PRLSQQ
-1235 RPRRCEA
+1235 RPKRCDEA
-1242 STWSQ
+1242 TWTQ
-1247 LKWSVRF
+1247 LRWCVRF

-1259 WGAGHGLTPPIRERD
+1259 WGAGQGLTPPIRERD
-1274 LEALWLGVTR
+1274 LEAQWLGFTR

>member
-1 MRQNPHQR
+1 MRQSPHQR
-9 SEENLTARRA
+9 SEENLAARRA
-19 SVPALNYPEALPIT
+19 SVPALKYPEALPIT

-59 STQLPKMLLEIG
+59 TTQLPKMLLEIG

-77 IVHTQPRRIATRAT
+77 IAHTQPRRIATRAA
-91 ATRLAEELGVP
+91 ATRLAVELGVP

-196 CPVIRVPGRAFP
+196 CPVIRVAGRAFP
-208 VEVRWLDIPAEDHAD
+208 VEVRWLDVAPDDHAD
-223 PILMADAIEACL
+223 PIVVADAIEACL
-235 VEGPGDVLAFLPGER
+235 NEGPGDVLAFLPGER
-250 EILEVAHTLR
+250 EILDVAQTLR

-279 AQQDEVFAL
+279 AQQDEVFAP

-352 VAAGVCVRLGSA
+352 VAAGVCVRLGSL
-364 EDFQARSVATPPE
+364 EDFSARAVATQPE

-411 IEEGERTLV
+411 IEEGERTLF

-426 RHGRLSGV
+426 RHGRLSSV
-434 GKKMAK
+434 GKKMSK

-449 VVVAGLELNC
+449 VVVAGLELDC
-459 AAAALTIAAFL
+459 AAAAITVAAFL

-481 QAQLADLS
+481 QAHLADVA
-489 HQKFADLDGDYMSAL
+489 HQMYADNDGDFMSAL
-504 KLWTAW
+504 KLWSAW

-549 VRDRLH
+549 VRDRLR

-576 GFATQVAHRGVDG
+576 GFATQVAHRREDG

-612 EWIVVGEVVDTG
+612 EWIVVSEVVDTG

-631 GKVQPTWIEK
+631 GKVQPAWIEK
-641 MASHLVKRSTSEP
+641 MASHLVKRSLSEP
-654 HYIRDTGQVA
+654 HYIQDTGQVA
-664 AWERVS
+664 AWQRVS
-670 FGELDLIPRRR
+670 FGGLDLIARRR
-681 VPYGVDNQVEARVIF
+681 VPYGVDHPQEARVLF
-696 IRSALVEEQLGVQA
+696 VRYGLAEGGLGVQA
-710 DFVTHNRMIEEQV
+710 DFLAHNRKIEEQV

-748 VVPPTIFNRASF
+748 VVPRDICNRASF

-769 RKPEILRMSQSD
+769 RKPDMLRMTQSD
-781 FFVEPLADSHEAKWP
+781 FFAQPLPDSHEAQWP
-796 LQLDVGSH
+796 LQLDVGRH
-804 VVNVLY
+804 VANVQY
-810 QHEPGADADGVTV
+810 QHEPGADADGVSV

-833 DCDRLEWLVPGLIAE
+833 DCERLEWLVPGLIAE

-863 RFQPVE
+863 RFHPVE

-876 EQYQVGS
+876 EQYAVGS

-916 SARVEVIESDGRVL
+916 SARIEVIDHDGRVL
-930 ATGRDARGL
+930 ASSRDAPELLRRFG
-939 VKKFAAQSDLARREV
+939 AQADQARRAV

-964 GKEFAWWIAPLPA
+964 GKEFAWWIAPLPE
-977 VLPMLVNIGHQAGQ
+977 VLPMTVNISHDAAQ
-991 VRAWA
+991 VRAFS
-996 ALEMCDGQEYFK
+996 ALEVCQPEQNRG
-1008 SRSNVRHPD
+1008 
-1017 AHVKAGA
+1017 
-1024 TSGLYAIDQEVH
+1024 
-1036 NDRGVRLRQFAT
+1036 GVRLRQFAT
-1048 FQEAHESQ
+1048 LQEAHESQ
-1056 SRALCELVLQLNRG
+1056 LHALCELVLQLNRG
-1070 AIEHHLDFY
+1070 AIEHHLEFH
-1079 GEFMA
+1079 GEFVA
-1084 IQSVAGSSSD
+1084 IESVARLSGD
-1094 AWKHQ
+1094 AWKNQ
-1099 LVARIAQLILL
+1099 LLGRIAQLLL
-1110 EGKEALPTRDEFNQQ
+1110 FDGHEHLPTRDQFNER
-1125 IEGVDKKILGAS
+1125 IEGLDKNILGAT
-1137 QCVLYAVAALANEV
+1137 QRVLHAVAALAHEV

-1163 ASWAPILQDAQ
+1163 ASWAPILQEAQ
-1174 SERDDLLRP
+1174 ADRDDALRP
-1183 DWLQD
+1183 GWIHN

-1195 VASTLIKA
+1195 VAHTLIKA

-1229 PRLAQE
+1229 PRLSQQ
-1235 RPRRCEA
+1235 RPKRCDEA
-1242 STWSQ
+1242 TWTQ
-1247 LKWSVRF
+1247 LRWCVRF

-1259 WGAGHGLTPPIRERD
+1259 WGAGQGLTPPIRERD
-1274 LEALWLGVTR
+1274 LEAQWLGFTR

>member
-1 MRQNPHQR
+1 MPPLYYYRVRQNPHQR
-9 SEENLTARRA
+9 SEENLAARRA

-59 STQLPKMLLEIG
+59 TTQLPKMLLEIG

-77 IVHTQPRRIATRAT
+77 IAHTQPRRIATRAA
-91 ATRLAEELGVP
+91 ATRLAVELGVP

-158 IDFLLGALRRIVAA
+158 IDFLLGALRRIVKA

-196 CPVIRVPGRAFP
+196 CPVIRVAGRAFP
-208 VEVRWLDIPAEDHAD
+208 VEVRWRDIAAEDHAD
-223 PILMADAIEACL
+223 PILVTDAIEECL
-235 VEGPGDVLAFLPGER
+235 LEGPGDVLAFLPGER
-250 EILEVAHTLR
+250 EILDVAQTLR

-279 AQQDEVFAL
+279 AQQDEVFAP

-352 VAAGVCVRLGSA
+352 VAAGVCVRLGSL
-364 EDFQARSVATPPE
+364 EDFSARAVATPPE

-411 IEEGERTLV
+411 IEEGERTLF

-426 RHGRLSGV
+426 RHGRLSSV
-434 GKKMAK
+434 GKKMSK

-449 VVVAGLELNC
+449 VVVAGLELDC
-459 AAAALTIAAFL
+459 AAAAITVAAFL

-481 QAQLADLS
+481 QAHLADVA
-489 HQKFADLDGDYMSAL
+489 HQMYADNDGDFMSAL
-504 KLWTAW
+504 KLWSAW
-510 KEARDTLGSSALRR
+510 KEARDTLGSSVLRR

-549 VRDRLH
+549 VRDRLR

-576 GFATQVAHRGVDG
+576 GFATQVAHRREDG

-612 EWIVVGEVVDTG
+612 EWIVVSEVVDTG

-631 GKVQPTWIEK
+631 GKVQPAWIEK
-641 MASHLVKRSTSEP
+641 MASHLVKRSLSEP
-654 HYIRDTGQVA
+654 HYIQDTGQVA
-664 AWERVS
+664 AWQRVS
-670 FGELDLIPRRR
+670 FGGLDLIARRR
-681 VPYGVDNQVEARVIF
+681 VPYGVDHPQEARVLF
-696 IRSALVEEQLGVQA
+696 VRYGLAEGGLGVQA
-710 DFVTHNRMIEEQV
+710 DFLAHNRKIEEQV

-748 VVPPTIFNRASF
+748 VVPRDIFNRASF

-769 RKPEILRMSQSD
+769 RKPDMLRMTQSD
-781 FFVEPLADSHEAKWP
+781 FFAQPLPDSHEAQWP
-796 LQLDVGSH
+796 LQLDVGRH
-804 VVNVLY
+804 VANVQY
-810 QHEPGADADGVTV
+810 QHEPGADADGVSV

-833 DCDRLEWLVPGLIAE
+833 DCERLEWLVPGLIAE

-863 RFQPVE
+863 RFHPVE

-876 EQYQVGS
+876 EQYAVGS

-916 SARVEVIESDGRVL
+916 SARIEVIDNDGRVL
-930 ATGRDARGL
+930 ASSRDAPELLRRFG
-939 VKKFAAQSDLARREV
+939 AQADQARRAV

-964 GKEFAWWIAPLPA
+964 GKEFAWWIAPLPE
-977 VLPMLVNIGHQAGQ
+977 VLPMTVNISHDAVQ
-991 VRAWA
+991 VRAFC
-996 ALEMCDGQEYFK
+996 ALEVCQPEQNRG
-1008 SRSNVRHPD
+1008 
-1017 AHVKAGA
+1017 
-1024 TSGLYAIDQEVH
+1024 
-1036 NDRGVRLRQFAT
+1036 GVRLRQFVT
-1048 FQEAHESQ
+1048 LQEAHESQ
-1056 SRALCELVLQLNRG
+1056 LHALCELVLQLNRG
-1070 AIEHHLDFY
+1070 AIEHHLEFH
-1079 GEFMA
+1079 GEFAA
-1084 IQSVAGSSSD
+1084 IESVARLSGD
-1094 AWKHQ
+1094 AWKNQ
-1099 LVARIAQLILL
+1099 LLGRIAQLLL
-1110 EGKEALPTRDEFNQQ
+1110 FDGHEHLPTRDQFNER
-1125 IEGVDKKILGAS
+1125 IEGLDKNILGAT
-1137 QCVLYAVAALANEV
+1137 QRVLHAVAALAHEV

-1163 ASWAPILQDAQ
+1163 ASWAPILQEAQ
-1174 SERDDLLRP
+1174 ADRDDALRP
-1183 DWLQD
+1183 GWIHN

-1195 VASTLIKA
+1195 VAHTLIKA

-1229 PRLAQE
+1229 PRLSQQ
-1235 RPRRCEA
+1235 RPKRCDEA
-1242 STWSQ
+1242 TWTQ
-1247 LKWSVRF
+1247 LRWCVRF

-1259 WGAGHGLTPPIRERD
+1259 WGAGQGLTPPIRERD
-1274 LEALWLGVTR
+1274 LEAQWLGFTH